1 MRTRLSR
8 KHRVRGRWAAIAVG
22 AIASTAAGARGI
34 LDGHDGDELN
44 TALSDDPV
52 LLPNTLNRGADDRY
66 AAHRSHSSHGSHRS
80 HRSSGGTRSQP
91 APSVQPRAPQ
101 TTPSPTPAPAQPA
114 PRKSPGTGQVL
125 PKPTQQEL
133 SLMVV
138 RVQAA
143 LMRLGYYDGD
153 IDGLLGPATRAGLKN
168 FQKSQGLR
176 QTGRIDLETLTRLG
190 IPVP

>member
-1 MRTRLSR
+1 MRKLRRKSR
-8 KHRVRGRWAAIAVG
+8 VGGRWAAIAVG
-22 AIASTAAGARGI
+22 AIASTAAGARGV
-34 LDGHDGDELN
+34 LDGHDADEVT

-101 TTPSPTPAPAQPA
+101 TTPRPTPAPAQPA

-143 LMRLGYYDGD
+143 LMRLGYYHGD
-153 IDGLLGPATRAGLKN
+153 IDGLLGPATRAGLKS
-168 FQKSQGLR
+168 FQGSQGLR
-176 QTGRIDLETLTRLG
+176 QSGRIDLETLTRLG
-190 IPVP
+190 IPIP